1 LIIGIDVDGVI
12 RNFHDRLIL
21 LTKMKMPEILLKEEI
36 DHYYYKGVIDADSNW
51 FRNVYNTEW
60 AEQLFLEAS
69 PFPSNVFWL
78 EEEINRGE
86 HEFWCISA
94 QWKSNESYTLQW
106 LGKHH
111 LNFSRVIFC
120 SGRKKASLGTDILV
134 DDSVENLEAWK
145 KDRGMS
151 EGFILMDAPH
161 NRTYDYK
168 NRIYKLH
175 ELEKYT
181 RYTL

>member
-1 LIIGIDVDGVI
+1 MIIGIDVDGVI

-60 AEQLFLEAS
+60 SEQLFRDAQ

-78 EEEINRGE
+78 EEEINKGE

-94 QWKSNESYTLQW
+94 QWKGNESHTLHW
-106 LGKHH
+106 LAKHQ
-111 LNFSRVIFC
+111 LNFKRVIFC
-120 SGRKKASLGTDILV
+120 SGKKKAMEPVDILV
-134 DDSVENLEAWK
+134 DDSVENL
-145 KDRGMS
+145 RGWRMHRGTDD
-151 EGFILMDAPH
+151 GFILMDALH
-161 NRTYDYK
+161 NRDYEYDK
-168 NRIYKLH
+168 RIKKLK
-175 ELEKYT
+175 EISKYIK
-181 RYTL
+181 